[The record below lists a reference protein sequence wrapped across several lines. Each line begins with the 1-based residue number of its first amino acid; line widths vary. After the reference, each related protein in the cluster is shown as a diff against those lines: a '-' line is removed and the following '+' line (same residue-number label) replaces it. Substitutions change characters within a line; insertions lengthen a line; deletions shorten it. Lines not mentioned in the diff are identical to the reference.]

1 MVGRVL
7 AWLQAPVGGARPT
20 IGLIAM
26 LAERLGDASAFAALA
41 GGLARASGLIQF
53 DGEAARCPRPR

>member
-1 MVGRVL
+1 MLAVALACAAETDPMVGRVL

-26 LAERLGDASAFAALA
+26 VAERLGDASPFAALA
-41 GGLARASGLIQF
+41 
-53 DGEAARCPRPR
+53 AA